1 MSWIQLSREMHRN
14 SFAFLIA
21 IVLLAIPA
29 GSQSAS
35 GEDMGMLIRV
45 SDRDA
50 ILVDPVQITSLGDE
64 LKHPGLLVWSEKGKD
79 RWQFLPTDRLELAS
93 DVATSFVALVSHNS
107 RGDSSITPSAMLP
120 PTTQLVQLVGQV
132 VLRGS
137 SFITPPDK
145 SLILDGRITI
155 RRRAGDDKSQP
166 FPPDQL
172 NITRNNRVILRLS
185 LDDGEQTLRWSGIS
199 GLPEALVDGLPP
211 GEYNMRATKAGTDTS
226 FRIATADAR
235 MDIMASSEQAKT
247 MFGKVDDAVSLQIT
261 VETLLGHQEMQT
273 PRPLLV
279 DAFDLLDRADG
290 TELPTKHLRSVYA
303 DIRNRL
309 EGKKSGATE
318 DPDATGIESIDLVR
332 NAIDAGRWKNATE
345 LLDGIKT
352 SSDPRTHAL
361 SVLYRA
367 VVLAESGQS
376 TADLAEAL
384 FFEAIE
390 LLEACDRADQ
400 LRAHNNFGTFLLNRC
415 QDRLYNHAFQMA
427 SGVQHPLVASLLD
440 WHQSRE
446 QLELAITIAAATD
459 PKQVPAIR
467 VNIAHLFS
475 TLADIIRVL
484 QPISADGAKSPM
496 VRVAESQAEKAAEE
510 AARETDP
517 VDGLIP
523 AVGEEI
529 LAHLAL
535 RRGDSSGCL
544 EHADRALATYLDNG
558 SLAGCESIYRLRG
571 LLLSEVHSEGSS
583 QDESA
588 LALDELLKSQMLT
601 EILRERIPA
610 DQTGRTSAGFFAR
623 HAYVNERIVELL
635 VELKRDSEAL
645 QFAESA
651 KARAL
656 QDVLSANRHL
666 SSSSQH
672 ITSTSS
678 DALLDWPSGTAAL
691 EYFIG
696 SEKTW
701 LFAVSCD
708 GKVKAFVLQDDEG
721 QPIASRVLIAKV
733 HDLITRFDRLGPV
746 EGRRIAH
753 AASGSGKATFDHA
766 WQDDLFWFYN
776 TLVPG
781 RCRELLH
788 SADSLVIVPHHILH
802 YFPFAALVTELDTS
816 ATAPTLMPLP
826 RFFVEEPF
834 SIVNAPSLG
843 TWRLLRQ
850 QMNRP
855 LSQVNIIGIA
865 DFGGHASN
873 LPGVR
878 TEIENLQH
886 IFGDKINGLISNE
899 DATETNVNALLG
911 QPGILSISTH
921 GQKTP
926 DQPLDAYL
934 VCQSDENNDGYLRAS
949 EIYEMDVEADL
960 VLLNACY
967 GGFADRS
974 PMPGDDL
981 FGIQRALLHGGA
993 RTVISG
999 LWDIYDATAPDIM
1012 NDFWV
1017 RIGTGTSAPRA
1028 LAEAQRAYLKT
1039 WREFPQEPLRFL
1051 THPYYWA
1058 VFTVAGDD
1066 RTGGVTAAATLPD
1079 P

>member
-1 MSWIQLSREMHRN
+1 MHRKLLY
-14 SFAFLIA
+14 ATR
-21 IVLLAIPA
+21 LAIF
-29 GSQSAS
+29 SLILSVFSWSAS
-35 GEDMGMLIRV
+35 AEDMGMLIRV
-45 SDRDA
+45 SDRNE
-50 ILVDPVQITSLGDE
+50 ILVVPVQIAGLNDE
-64 LKHPGLLVWSEKGKD
+64 LRHPGLLVWSEKGKD
-79 RWQFLPTDRLELAS
+79 RWQILPTDRLELAS
-93 DVATSFVALVSHNS
+93 DVASSFVALVSHNS
-107 RGDSSITPSAMLP
+107 RGESSITPSAMLP

-137 SFITPPDK
+137 GFITPPDK
-145 SLILDGRITI
+145 ALILDGRITI

-172 NITRNNRVILRLS
+172 NITKNNKVILRLS
-185 LDDGEQTLRWSGIS
+185 LDDGEQTLRWSGIG
-199 GLPEALVDGLPP
+199 GLPEAFVEGLPP
-211 GEYNMRATKAGTDTS
+211 GEYNMRAAKAGTDTS

-235 MDIMASSEQAKT
+235 MEIMASSELAKK
-247 MFGKVDDAVSLQIT
+247 MFGKVDDAVSLQIA
-261 VETLLGHQEMQT
+261 VETLLGHQELQT
-273 PRPLLV
+273 PQPLLV
-279 DAFDLLDRADG
+279 DAFDLLDRTDG
-290 TELPTKHLRSVYA
+290 TELPTRHLRSVHA
-303 DIRNRL
+303 DIHNRL
-309 EGKKSGATE
+309 EGKKTQAAE

-332 NAIDAGRWKNATE
+332 NAIDAGRWENAIE

-352 SSDPRTHAL
+352 SADTRTQAL

-367 VVLAESGQS
+367 VVLAETGQS
-376 TADLAEAL
+376 TADRAEAT
-384 FFEAIE
+384 FIEAID
-390 LLEACDRADQ
+390 LLKACDPADQ
-400 LRAHNNFGTFLLNRC
+400 LRAHNNFGMFLLHRC

-440 WHQSRE
+440 WHQARG
-446 QLELAITIAAATD
+446 QLQLALTIATASD

-467 VNIAHLFS
+467 VNMAHLFS

-484 QPISADGAKSPM
+484 QPISADGAESAL

-510 AARETDP
+510 AAGETDP

-523 AVGEEI
+523 AVGHEI

-535 RRGDSSGCL
+535 RRGNNEASL
-544 EHADRALATYLDNG
+544 KHATRAFATYLENG

-571 LLLSEVHSEGSS
+571 LLHSVVHSEASS

-588 LALDELLKSQMLT
+588 LALEDLLKSQMLT

-610 DQTGRTSAGFFAR
+610 DRTGRTSAGFFAR
-623 HAYVNERIVELL
+623 HAYVNEKIVELL
-635 VELKRDSEAL
+635 VESKRDLEAL

-656 QDVLSANRHL
+656 QDVLSANRDL

-672 ITSTSS
+672 MTSMSS
-678 DALLDWPSGTAAL
+678 DVLSDWPAGTAAL

-721 QPIASRVLIAKV
+721 QPVKSRVLIAKV

-753 AASGSGKATFDHA
+753 ASSGSGKATFDHA
-766 WQDDLFWFYN
+766 WQNDLLWFYN
-776 TLVPG
+776 TLVPEN
-781 RCRELLH
+781 CRESLNG
-788 SADSLVIVPHHILH
+788 ADSLVIVPHHILH
-802 YFPFAALVTELDTS
+802 YFPFAALVTKLDAA
-816 ATAPTLMPLP
+816 ATEPTQMPLP
-826 RFFVEEPF
+826 TFFVEQPF
-834 SIVNAPSLG
+834 SIVHAPSLG
-843 TWRLLRQ
+843 TWRLLRHKP
-850 QMNRP
+850 NRR
-855 LSQVNIIGIA
+855 LEKVNIVGIA
-865 DFGGHASN
+865 DFEGRASN
-873 LPGVR
+873 LAGVNI
-878 TEIENLQH
+878 EIENLQH
-886 IFGDKINGLISNE
+886 VFGDKISRLISNK
-899 DATETNVNALLG
+899 DATETNAHALLG

-934 VCQSDENNDGYLRAS
+934 VCQPDDSNDGYLRAS
-949 EIYEMDVEADL
+949 EIYAMDVEADL

-993 RTVISG
+993 RTVVSG

-1012 NDFWV
+1012 NDFWI
-1017 RIGTGTSAPRA
+1017 RIAAETPAPRA

-1066 RTGGVTAAATLPD
+1066 RTGGVTSVEVSPEE
-1079 P
+1079 